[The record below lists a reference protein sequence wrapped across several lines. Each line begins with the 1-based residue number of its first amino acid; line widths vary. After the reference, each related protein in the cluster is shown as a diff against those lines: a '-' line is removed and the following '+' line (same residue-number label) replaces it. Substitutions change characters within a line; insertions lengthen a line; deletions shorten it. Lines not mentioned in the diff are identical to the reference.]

1 MSPFR
6 TKIDIPE
13 SKFQVSH
20 NTETGLVGSC
30 FADNIGS
37 RLKTY
42 KFPVEHNPFGVLYN
56 PVSIKTNLEILIDKK
71 LFTESDL
78 YYYNDQWLSF
88 NHYTAFS
95 NPDKK
100 VCLKQINER
109 IENASEF
116 LKRSSHLF
124 ITFGTAWVY
133 EFSETGKIVANC
145 HKLPAK
151 KFKRYLLELKDIV
164 NGYTDFYEKLKA
176 FNPEIRIVFTV
187 SPIRHWKDGAEMNQ
201 VSKSTLLLAV
211 YELRKKF
218 PEMDYYPSYEI
229 LMDELRD
236 YRFYASDMLHLSD
249 VAIDY
254 IWNSFVSTYVDDK
267 SKVIISEIEKL
278 NKAINHRPFN
288 INSRAYQEFVKT
300 HLDYID
306 TLEKKYPLLDFNRE
320 RDFFITK
327 LTGKS

>member
-6 TKIDIPE
+6 TKIDIPK
-13 SKFQVSH
+13 SKFQLSH
-20 NTETGLVGSC
+20 NTKTILIGSC
-30 FADNIGS
+30 FTDHIGS

-56 PVSIKTNLEILIDKK
+56 PVSIKNNLEILINKK
-71 LFTESDL
+71 LFYESDL

-88 NHYTAFS
+88 NHYSAFS

-109 IENASEF
+109 IEDAAEF
-116 LKRSSHLF
+116 LKKSSYLF

-133 EFSETGKIVANC
+133 EFRETGKIVANC
-145 HKLPAK
+145 HKVPAK
-151 KFKRYLLELKDIV
+151 EFKRYLLNLRDIV
-164 NGYTDFYEKLKA
+164 NAYTDFFQKLTA
-176 FNPEIRIVFTV
+176 FNPEIRTIFTV

-201 VSKSTLLLAV
+201 VSKSTLLLAI

-249 VAIDY
+249 IAIDY
-254 IWNSFVSTYVDDK
+254 IWKSFVSTYIDDK

-278 NKAINHRPFN
+278 NKAINHKPFN
-288 INSRAYQEFVKT
+288 ISSKPYQEFVKS
-300 HLDYID
+300 HLKYID
-306 TLEKKYPLLDFNRE
+306 TLEKKYPLLDFNKE
-320 RDFFITK
+320 KDFFISK
-327 LTGKS
+327 LTG

>member
-6 TKIDIPE
+6 TKIDIPK
-13 SKFQVSH
+13 SKFQLSH
-20 NTETGLVGSC
+20 NTESVLIGSC

-56 PVSIKTNLEILIDKK
+56 PVSIKTSLEILINKE
-71 LFTESDL
+71 LFSESDL

-88 NHYTAFS
+88 NHYSAFS

-100 VCLKQINER
+100 VCLKKINER
-109 IENASEF
+109 IENAAEF
-116 LKRSSHLF
+116 LKKSSYLF

-133 EFSETGKIVANC
+133 EFRETGKIVANC
-145 HKLPAK
+145 HKVPAK
-151 KFKRYLLELKDIV
+151 AFKRYLLDLKDIV
-164 NGYTDFYEKLKA
+164 DAYTDFFEELKA
-176 FNPEIRIVFTV
+176 FNTEIRIIFTV

-201 VSKSTLLLAV
+201 VSKSTLLLAI

-218 PEMDYYPSYEI
+218 PEMDYYPGYEI

-236 YRFYASDMLHLSD
+236 YRFYANDMLHLSD
-249 VAIDY
+249 AAVDY

-267 SKVIISEIEKL
+267 SKLIITEIEKL
-278 NKAINHRPFN
+278 NKALNHRPFN
-288 INSRAYQEFVKT
+288 INSKPYQEFIKT
-300 HLDYID
+300 NLNYID
-306 TLEKKYPLLDFNRE
+306 TLEKKYPLLDFNKE
-320 RDFFITK
+320 RDFFISK
-327 LTGKS
+327 LAGKS